1 MHWSLSL
8 IVFSFPITSHWE
20 LNKNAP
26 TVSYVYTSTHHSA
39 WRSNHSETICCGEDL
54 QTAANTIKQP
64 RRPIQQFG
72 SSDLALEFS
81 YNPDQ
86 TQLNELIMVFRITS
100 KITGNVKWVWS
111 VFQLKSAGHQLS
123 RTVFKK
129 PWWRPSNN
137 SEDHQTT
144 VKSIKQQWRPSNNCE
159 VHQTTVKAI
168 KQL

>member
-72 SSDLALEFS
+72 SSDLGWCWVGCVVSLHTMSMGMTQGVRWFGALTSSSAF
-81 YNPDQ
+81 DQ
-86 TQLNELIMVFRITS
+86 VKHSCHSRMLLYISNQLFDLRYKAAFCYGKRLTY
-100 KITGNVKWVWS
+100 
-111 VFQLKSAGHQLS
+111 LS
-123 RTVFKK
+123 L
-129 PWWRPSNN
+129 
-137 SEDHQTT
+137 T
-144 VKSIKQQWRPSNNCE
+144 VKPLFSGCGELDAGQDK
-159 VHQTTVKAI
+159 
-168 KQL
+168 